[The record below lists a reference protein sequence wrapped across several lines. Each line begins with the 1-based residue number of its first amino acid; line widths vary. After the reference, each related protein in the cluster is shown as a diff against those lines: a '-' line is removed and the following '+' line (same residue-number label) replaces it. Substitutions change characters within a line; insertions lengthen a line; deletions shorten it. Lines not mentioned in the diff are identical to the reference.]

1 MKKSSPVPVAGNST
15 YTEEKPPL
23 YTAFS
28 MAAKRSANEKK
39 TDNEEETWFEGAD

>member
-1 MKKSSPVPVAGNST
+1 MRTPATVAGNST

-28 MAAKRSANEKK
+28 MAAKRPGKSDQQSA
-39 TDNEEETWFEGAD
+39 DNEEETWFEGAD